1 MDSAEGF
8 LVQPLVRCV
17 VYCIVFIAALYLY
30 GGVDR
35 NTSKSVRQRIV
46 SGSVACGLILTDTLA
61 FTRLPNTS
69 PWRLDSYDLSRIF
82 LRHQHLVLALLLP
95 TLSTGLLFL
104 GPFWHEWRA
113 RRFYTLQ
120 DYARELWYTSNLIR
134 LRNIVIAPLVEE
146 IIFRGCILFHLQ
158 RRFDSCGALCLG
170 SSLLFAVS
178 HFHHVVERIYAGYAV
193 REALLDVLSQVLM
206 TAMFGAYSTLLVLR
220 SGHLAAAFAV
230 HSLCN
235 LMGMPDI
242 AGEMR
247 VAEIHD
253 PRWGRCV
260 YKALLLVG
268 FISWLVLIGPA
279 STLFGLSDSTLC
291 RLP

>member
-1 MDSAEGF
+1 MTFHAFSSATNTLYSLFSCQLCQPDSCFWALSGTNG
-8 LVQPLVRCV
+8 VQ
-17 VYCIVFIAALYLY
+17 
-30 GGVDR
+30 GG
-35 NTSKSVRQRIV
+35 S
-46 SGSVACGLILTDTLA
+46 TLCK
-61 FTRLPNTS
+61 L
-69 PWRLDSYDLSRIF
+69 
-82 LRHQHLVLALLLP
+82 
-95 TLSTGLLFL
+95 
-104 GPFWHEWRA
+104 
-113 RRFYTLQ
+113 

>member
-1 MDSAEGF
+1 MDSADGF

-35 NTSKSVRQRIV
+35 NALKSVRQRIV
-46 SGSVACGLILTDTLA
+46 SGSVACGLILTDTLV

-69 PWRLDSYDLSRIF
+69 LWSPNSYDFSRLF
-82 LRHQHLVLALLLP
+82 LRRQHLVLALLLP
-95 TLSTGLLFL
+95 TLSTALLFL
-104 GPFWHEWRA
+104 APLWYEWRA
-113 RRFYTLQ
+113 RRSYALQ
-120 DYARELWYTSNLIR
+120 DFMNELRYVCDLTR

-158 RRFDSCGALCLG
+158 RRFDSCAALCLG
-170 SSLLFAVS
+170 SGLLFSIS
-178 HFHHVVERIYAGYAV
+178 HFHHVVEKVYAGLAV

-206 TAMFGAYSTLLVLR
+206 TAMFGVYSTLLVLR
-220 SGHLAAAFAV
+220 SGHIAAAVGV

-235 LMGMPDI
+235 AMGMPDI
-242 AGEMR
+242 TIEMQLSAIR
-247 VAEIHD
+247 D
-253 PRWGRCV
+253 PQWGRRV
-260 YKALLLVG
+260 YVALLIIG

-279 STLFGLSDSTLC
+279 STLFGLSDSTCC
-291 RLP
+291 RLL